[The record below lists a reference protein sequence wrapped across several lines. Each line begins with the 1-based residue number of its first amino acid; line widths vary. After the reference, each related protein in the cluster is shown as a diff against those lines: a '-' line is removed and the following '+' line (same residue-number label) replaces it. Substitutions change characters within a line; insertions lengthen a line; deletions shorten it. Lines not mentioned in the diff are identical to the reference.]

1 MKALVRRLLR
11 DDHGQDLVEYA
22 LLTAAIG
29 FAGLAAMDLILRAI
43 GITYGSHVSA
53 VNTLW
58 DTPPPS
64 AGGS

>member
-1 MKALVRRLLR
+1 MRVMR

-29 FAGLAAMDLILRAI
+29 VVGVVAWTSITGGI
-43 GITYGSHVSA
+43 GSA
-53 VNTLW
+53 YQGW
-58 DTPPPS
+58 DTGVQNLWEPADPG